1 MAATSTGRGFE
12 PDGADQGLA
21 GYWPSPWPGE
31 DAGPRRRQA
40 PHGTEGLKIADGERL
55 EVTSRD
61 AFGVTMVVLRE
72 PGEVYV
78 LRNTVGTNIFEDPV
92 VGWVERIDPRT
103 LQVVERSPDLAAGPF
118 WPGGLAA
125 HANGSL
131 YTVFGRWCHRLAP
144 DCSVIARRELPAPR
158 PYNSFVILAD
168 GTIATKDLD
177 QKGVSRGA
185 RLTLLDP
192 DRLEPRCADVELP
205 ERSIARLSSDGN
217 MIYVVGVSAT
227 YRYLW
232 DPAAEQLR
240 PDESWSFRYGTRPDK
255 SFGWDPVI
263 DGGQMWF
270 LDNGDHTYTTSMLN
284 AGVAPGPMQLLRVS
298 LNDAAD
304 HDAVDICGQPHGSA
318 TNPPLFDPQRKIAL
332 GYDSA
337 NGVLTAWRLSGG
349 SLEPLWQRE
358 YATATHMIR
367 YPDTGE
373 VVIND
378 FHDGLPTLRSHR
390 LRRLTMRGAG
400 RLLSSSRVR
409 AAAARRC
416 SDDVVV
422 IDIESGQERARA
434 AIPSMTQG
442 ALFPAVGWGRDFY
455 YPTLTALARLTVV

>member
-12 PDGADQGLA
+12 PDSVDPGTA

-40 PHGTEGLKIADGERL
+40 PHGAQGLNIAGGERL
-55 EVTSRD
+55 EVTRRD

-78 LRNTVGTNIFEDPV
+78 LRNTVGTNIFEDPA
-92 VGWVERIDPRT
+92 VGWVERIDPHT
-103 LQVVERSPDLAAGPF
+103 LEVLERSPDLPAGPF

-177 QKGVSRGA
+177 DKGVSQGA

-192 DRLEPRCADVELP
+192 DRLEPRCADVQVP

-217 MIYVVGVSAT
+217 TIYVVGVSAT
-227 YRYLW
+227 YRYNW
-232 DPAAEQLR
+232 DPAAAELR
-240 PDESWSFRYGTRPDK
+240 RDENWSFRYGPRPGK

-284 AGVAPGPMQLLRVS
+284 AGVAPDPIQLLRVS
-298 LNDAAD
+298 LTNAAD

-337 NGVLTAWRLSGG
+337 NGVLAAWRLSGG
-349 SLEPLWQRE
+349 SLEPLWQRG

-378 FHDGLPTLRSHR
+378 FRDGLPALRSHR

-434 AIPSMTQG
+434 AVPSMTQG
-442 ALFPAVGWGRDFY
+442 VLFPAVGWGRDFY